1 MSSKKFNKS
10 NQKKPA
16 PVENSRA
23 TSYGGRSPAF
33 VWFVRIIVVL
43 LCVAVAVTLI
53 PSVFF

>member
-1 MSSKKFNKS
+1 MSSKKYAKT

-23 TSYGGRSPAF
+23 SHNGRSPAF
-33 VWFVRIIVVL
+33 VWGVRIVIVL

-53 PSVFF
+53 PSAFF

>member
-10 NQKKPA
+10 NQQKPA
-16 PVENSRA
+16 EVKDSRA
-23 TSYGGRSPAF
+23 SYNGRSPAF
-33 VWFVRIIVVL
+33 VWGVRVVIIL

>member
-1 MSSKKFNKS
+1 MSSKKFAKN

-23 TSYGGRSPAF
+23 SYNGRSPAF
-33 VWFVRIIVVL
+33 VWFVRIIIVL
-43 LCVAVAVTLI
+43 LCIAVAVTLI

>member
-10 NQKKPA
+10 NQKKP
-16 PVENSRA
+16 VEVQDSRA
-23 TSYGGRSPAF
+23 SYNGR
-33 VWFVRIIVVL
+33 IVIVL

>member
-1 MSSKKFNKS
+1 MSSKKFAKT
-10 NQKKPA
+10 NQTKPA

-23 TSYGGRSPAF
+23 SGSGRSPAF
-33 VWFVRIIVVL
+33 VWFVRIVIIL